1 MKMDMSEKGQ
11 QGEEQINEE
20 NLSILTKQL
29 VESIELNSNLRMKY
43 G

>member
-1 MKMDMSEKGQ
+1 MDMSEKVQ
-11 QGEEQINEE
+11 QGEEEINEE
-20 NLSILTKQL
+20 TLSMLTKQL

>member
-1 MKMDMSEKGQ
+1 MDMSEKVQ
-11 QGEEQINEE
+11 QGEEEINEE
-20 NLSILTKQL
+20 SLSMLTKQL

>member
-20 NLSILTKQL
+20 SLSILTKQL

>member
-1 MKMDMSEKGQ
+1 MDMSEKGQ

-20 NLSILTKQL
+20 SLSILTKQL
-29 VESIELNSNLRMKY
+29 VEGIELNSNLRMKY

>member
-11 QGEEQINEE
+11 QDEEQINEE
-20 NLSILTKQL
+20 SLSILTKQL

>member
-1 MKMDMSEKGQ
+1 MDMSEKVQ
-11 QGEEQINEE
+11 QDEEEINEE
-20 NLSILTKQL
+20 TLSMLTKQL

>member
-11 QGEEQINEE
+11 QAEEQINEE
-20 NLSILTKQL
+20 TMSIWTKQL
-29 VESIELNSNLRMKY
+29 VESIEMNSNLRMKY